1 MKKILFSRSQKN
13 HFSDTVVRVGK
24 NNLGFSI
31 VELIIVIAIMAILA
45 AIAIPVFGVFIEK
58 SKINNDKQLIN
69 DMIFAVN
76 LSNEA
81 GVYEE
86 YEAMSL
92 AAIEYP
98 IAFIVLKREPDE
110 NGNSVEVIVSNTE
123 VTNSTEKCVFQDVE
137 VYYLESTPREFKCGG
152 KIFGSPCPNKS
163 NEEVYTL
170 KSEIMNICTSH
181 SKKSSQESQGYNTDI
196 EYVHKSF
203 GIGCS
208 PKSKGTPVKLPA
220 NQYVTTSLSSLAS
233 NGIYEN
239 TGSAKCPKA
248 VYGASVGTISVGPD
262 NAGTHP
268 VTKALI
274 DVFGE
279 NFRSELSLSY
289 DEWINNG
296 GFNYS
301 TFYSAADDL
310 MGDIKSLSGTM
321 QFASTYKDQLSSFGI
336 NIAQKYSTDAEVMS
350 AIATR
355 IVGEYE
361 TYGEWEAAWIGA
373 SKSDAPTYYPFGM
386 DKPEYGME
394 TYAACRRGYN
404 SGFASY
410 LEARGEIGYANV
422 VKNYRA
428 IQSNLIEGAL
438 TTFGLDDLKMP
449 ATVTP
454 NSFYT
459 DHINDNTH
467 NNFLYRQLLENNGN
481 DAEAAEKGVE
491 DIRRYYGEYVASTAY
506 LENCK
511 AFYDMMKSVA
521 ATSGVAE
528 STGDYFGYYQGYVGE
543 ISAMYD
549 EVSKATKNGDLV
561 IIVTVKD
568 GKAVCTLSNSEADPR
583 NE

>member
-1 MKKILFSRSQKN
+1 MKKILFSRSLKK
-13 HFSDTVVRVGK
+13 HYSDTVVRVGK

-69 DMIFAVN
+69 DMIYAVN

-92 AAIEYP
+92 EAIEYP

-123 VTNSTEKCVFQDVE
+123 VTNSTEECVFEDVE
-137 VYYLESTPREFKCGG
+137 VYYLEGTTKTIKCE
-152 KIFGSPCPNKS
+152 NKS
-163 NEEVYTL
+163 ILGTCNRTITENVYSL
-170 KSEIMNICTSH
+170 KTATKNICISH
-181 SKKSSQESQGYNTDI
+181 SKKSSQESQDYYTDI
-196 EYVHKSF
+196 DYKHGLLS
-203 GIGCS
+203 CS
-208 PKSKGTPVKLPA
+208 AKSKGTPVKLPA

-248 VYGASVGTISVGPD
+248 VYGASVGTISIGPD

-321 QFASTYKDQLSSFGI
+321 KFASTYKDQLSSLGI
-336 NIAQKYSTDAEVMS
+336 NIAQKYDTDAEVMS

-355 IVGEYE
+355 IIGEYR

-386 DKPEYGME
+386 NKPEYGME

-422 VKNYRA
+422 VKNYRS
-428 IQSNLIEGAL
+428 IQSNLIEGTL
-438 TTFGLDDLKMP
+438 NTLGLDDLKMP

-459 DHINDNTH
+459 DHIDDNTH

-481 DAEAAEKGVE
+481 DAEAAEKGLE